1 MRQTMFTTDDPT
13 MAHSLPLGEAIRQLP
28 VQYLKVLSKPS
39 AATLSEELA
48 KASWGIVLVQVLGLL
63 GVTVTLSVLG
73 HLIPTAAL
81 HPIAQ
86 LGIGPVHP
94 LGLLPTPWNGIA
106 FVLASF
112 FIGLGTAYLLSKGC
126 GGQGTFVAH
135 LYCLL
140 LCTVPLVTLS
150 GLALLIPAAGWLVVL
165 LAGLVGALFIY
176 RMVLHACTIMAVHRL
191 QAGRATLIV
200 LILPMVILA
209 LVLLVA
215 LIFITEG
222 DVLFGVCEVFPWGG
236 ARRAKEERGAQ

>member
-1 MRQTMFTTDDPT
+1 MRQTVFTKDDP
-13 MAHSLPLGEAIRQLP
+13 AVAQPLPLKEAIWQLP
-28 VQYLKVLSKPS
+28 VQYVKVLSKPT

-48 KASWGIVLVQVLGLL
+48 KASWGIVLVQLLGLL
-63 GVTVTLSVLG
+63 SITVTLSALG

-86 LGIGPVHP
+86 LGMGSVHP
-94 LGLLPTPWNGIA
+94 LAFLPAPWNGIT

-112 FIGLGTAYLLSKGC
+112 FIGLGTAYLFSKGC
-126 GGQGTFVAH
+126 GGHGTFLAH

-140 LCTVPLVTLS
+140 ICTIPLVTVS
-150 GLALLIPAAGWLVVL
+150 GLVLLIPATGWLVVL

-176 RMVLHACTIMAVHRL
+176 RMVLHACTIMAVHHL
-191 QAGRATLIV
+191 EAGWATLIV

-215 LIFITEG
+215 LFFITEG
-222 DVLFGVCEVFPWGG
+222 DVLGGVFEVFPWGG
-236 ARRAKEERGAQ
+236 ATRQKEEREAQ